1 MRFVASWWHVNAI
14 ELTVSPS
21 QQPIH
26 IRGKIMHRSFK
37 FSNIFCVFAATVLV
51 STSSL
56 AQNFDSNSVA
66 SVTIKAKR
74 LSTQEKTTYD
84 QEQANK
90 RVQQIVISA
99 KRLSA
104 ADKLAYDKT
113 QAQ

>member
-1 MRFVASWWHVNAI
+1 
-14 ELTVSPS
+14 
-21 QQPIH
+21 
-26 IRGKIMHRSFK
+26 MHHSYK
-37 FSNIFCVFAATVLV
+37 FSTILCVFAATALV